1 MHFLP
6 FQTSDPLVEAARY
19 LPLVVLSVVL
29 VGAIMWF
36 LAFISRYF
44 EYLKTIESR
53 WLDRPTL
60 DFIHRVLEAV
70 WIAFI
75 AIVIL
80 AVAQTFSTNL
90 RDALTAFVQRVPA
103 LFFAIFVL
111 FAATIIVR
119 ALHRF
124 AAYLRGELKTKPKR
138 LAPPQAL
145 AFTEIVL
152 KYLIYIG
159 AVVLA
164 IFGAIRALPAEDQ
177 DVIRQNLGTL
187 PGIPESAII
196 GVLIGILIVGI
207 ADRFIDS
214 IFEDWKRRTR
224 KFTARVVDEF
234 KTITRYGV
242 WVLGAIVLLFI
253 ILALVLSEAQL
264 IVFAVGFVAFLIAA
278 ATIVF
283 DPVRNALAG
292 VTLMRADPFDIGD
305 RVKIGSDLVCD
316 VQSMSLTL
324 TQVRTLRGEVV
335 NLPNSRLLTE
345 PIVNF
350 SRSKPY
356 AIFVE
361 VCVDFGVDHSRVR
374 DLLLRAARETEGIVA
389 EPAPQALGK
398 DLDGSSIRY
407 QLLAYTSQPDR
418 MKECRSALIY
428 KIQELFGQAGIRP
441 IGHPTGS

>member
-1 MHFLP
+1 
-6 FQTSDPLVEAARY
+6 
-19 LPLVVLSVVL
+19 
-29 VGAIMWF
+29 
-36 LAFISRYF
+36 
-44 EYLKTIESR
+44 
-53 WLDRPTL
+53 
-60 DFIHRVLEAV
+60 
-70 WIAFI
+70 
-75 AIVIL
+75 
-80 AVAQTFSTNL
+80 
-90 RDALTAFVQRVPA
+90 LTAFVQRVPA

-278 ATIVF
+278 ATIAF

-361 VCVDFGVDHSRVR
+361 VCVDFGVDHSKVR
-374 DLLLRAARETEGIVA
+374 DLLLRAARETEGIVP

-398 DLDGSSIRY
+398 DLEGSSIRY
-407 QLLAYTSQPDR
+407 QLLAYTSQPER